1 MAARPLILIDTSV
14 WVDHF
19 RQPIAEIERLA
30 RAVRIIQHPFVTGE
44 LAVGDLKNP
53 EATLAFL
60 SQDLPRSRVATEAEF
75 LSFLAHER
83 LAATGIGF
91 VDAHLLAAC
100 RLMPGTSLWSR
111 DKRLERWARAAGVEW
126 RDD

>member
-1 MAARPLILIDTSV
+1 MILIDTSV

-19 RQPIAEIERLA
+19 RRPVAEVERLA
-30 RAVRIIQHPFVTGE
+30 LAARIIQHPFVTGE
-44 LAVGDLKNP
+44 LAVGDLRNP
-53 EATLAFL
+53 EDLAFL
-60 SQDLPRSRVATEAEF
+60 SQDLPRARVATEAEF
-75 LSFLAHER
+75 LSFVANER

-111 DKRLERWARAAGVEW
+111 DKRLERWARVAGVNW
-126 RDD
+126 RGD

>member
-1 MAARPLILIDTSV
+1 MILVDTSV

-19 RQPIAEIERLA
+19 RQPIADIERLA
-30 RAVRIIQHPFVTGE
+30 LMARLIQHPFVTGE

-60 SQDLPRSRVATEAEF
+60 SQDLPRARVATETEF
-75 LSFLAHER
+75 LGFLAKQR

-100 RLMPGTSLWSR
+100 KLMPGTSLWSR
-111 DKRLERWARAAGVEW
+111 DKRLERWAQAVGVDW
-126 RDD
+126 RGD